1 MISLGPVLYSDLI
14 CKTLKNIFGRQSKV
28 KPAYVVISIKQSP
41 VLKGHIFF
49 YCHRKF
55 HMN

>member
-49 YCHRKF
+49 IVIENF
-55 HMN
+55 I

>member
-1 MISLGPVLYSDLI
+1 VLYSDLI
-14 CKTLKNIFGRQSKV
+14 CKILKNIFGRQSKV

-49 YCHRKF
+49 IVIENF
-55 HMN
+55 I